1 MGFMIKSLKNL
12 MLNAIPADQRWKM
25 TIMEHWPTIIGE
37 LHNRVFISKIEGSIL
52 FISASHPAWAQELS
66 YLEPAI
72 KKNIND
78 LFKRPMISTIRFS
91 CHNRNKNCDT
101 HVLQPI
107 KKIQEQRQEIPTLS
121 PEEKRI
127 LAPITNSELQSE
139 LEAYLIRCKKHKK
152 G

>member
-1 MGFMIKSLKNL
+1 MIKTLKNL
-12 MLNAIPADQRWKM
+12 MLQAIPADQRWKM
-25 TIMEHWPTIIGE
+25 IVLEHWPSIIGD
-37 LHNRVFISKIEGSIL
+37 LHSRVFISKIEGSTL
-52 FISASHPAWAQELS
+52 FLSASHPAWAQELS

-78 LFKRPMISTIRFS
+78 LFKKPVITSIRFVCQNRHKQGETRVSKPIQKAPEQS
-91 CHNRNKNCDT
+91 CVD
-101 HVLQPI
+101 VI
-107 KKIQEQRQEIPTLS
+107 LS
-121 PEEKRI
+121 PEEKRT